1 MSDETNTEPT
11 SADTETET
19 DTETERPDEAEQA
32 EQPTSAGKRRSR
44 TGLSMPILAASIVF
58 SAMVG
63 LFVAWLV
70 IGSPTNDEPA
80 ISTKQFLGASADSP
94 VQVSGTAAV
103 GSPAPQAA
111 FTYFQGMSGSLAA
124 LKGTP
129 TVVNFWSST
138 CAPCVREM
146 PSLQKLYQRLGGQQ
160 AQFLGIDV
168 GDSLNSGLEMVAK
181 LKVTYPQARDPKSQL
196 VAAFGG
202 TALPDTVLIDATGK
216 IVAIYNRA
224 LTAADLADIPK
235 QLGLG

>member
-11 SADTETET
+11 SADNEA
-19 DTETERPDEAEQA
+19 ERPDEAGRLDRD
-32 EQPTSAGKRRSR
+32 EQPDKATPRRTRS
-44 TGLSMPILAASIVF
+44 GLSMPVLAASIVF

-70 IGSPTNDEPA
+70 IGSPADDEPA
-80 ISTKQFLGASADSP
+80 ISAKQFLGASPDSP
-94 VQVSGTAAV
+94 VHVSGTATV
-103 GSPAPQAA
+103 GSPAPEVD
-111 FTYFQGMSGSLAA
+111 FTYFQGLTGSLSA

-129 TVVNFWSST
+129 AVLNFWSAT
-138 CAPCVREM
+138 CAPCIREM
-146 PSLQKLYQRLGGQQ
+146 PSLEKLYITLGGQQ

-168 GDSLNSGLEMVAK
+168 GDSLSAGLKMAAK
-181 LKVTYPQARDPKSQL
+181 RKVTYPQARDPKSQL

-224 LTAADLADIPK
+224 LTAADLAAIPQ